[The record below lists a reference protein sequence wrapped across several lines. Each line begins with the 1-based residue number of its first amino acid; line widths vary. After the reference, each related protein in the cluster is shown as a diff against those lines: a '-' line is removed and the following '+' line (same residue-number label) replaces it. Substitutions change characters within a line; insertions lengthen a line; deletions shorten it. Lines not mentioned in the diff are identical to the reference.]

1 MSQSHRYSLQPPKLG
16 KQEAMYPIYWTGS
29 SGQKLEGTRRYTL
42 HFAPGLYPPVKAFWS
57 LTMYGLPQSLLVA
70 NPLNRYLINSPMLP
84 ELKKD
89 ADGGLTL
96 YIQNESPGKELE
108 SNWFPAPKGP
118 FSMHLHMYW
127 PKEAALDGLWKAP
140 KVGMVK

>member
-1 MSQSHRYSLQPPKLG
+1 
-16 KQEAMYPIYWTGS
+16 
-29 SGQKLEGTRRYTL
+29 
-42 HFAPGLYPPVKAFWS
+42 
-57 LTMYGLPQSLLVA
+57 MYGLLQSLLVV

-108 SNWFPAPKGP
+108 SNWFPALKGP
-118 FSMHLHMYW
+118 FSMHLEMHW
-127 PKEAALDGLWKAP
+127 PKEASSDGLWKAP
-140 KVGMVK
+140 KVEMVK